1 MRKFLLLIAAVMV
14 AMTASAQGVFL
25 RGNGDWG
32 TPSEME
38 FTKVSEGVYELA
50 KEVTL
55 TSAFKIGDA
64 TWGDINYGSNEPA
77 KIGTIAVTKGGG
89 DIKVTSTINATKIT
103 LDINAGTLTIA
114 GAEGGAIQ
122 ISTWTICGVGE
133 LVGDAWDPASTANV
147 MTESNG
153 VYTLTKESVAL
164 TADFLTDAGSDSETL
179 GYGYKVAANGKW
191 GISEFP
197 ASGNQFLV
205 VDTNGTYNVTFT
217 WNPASQEL
225 SAVASL
231 VGSSGEGE
239 GGEEGGEGEG
249 GEEGGEE
256 GGDDPIDTPTGTDY
270 YLIGYINGADYGDK
284 DDYANL
290 GDYKFV
296 DGSLVATFE
305 ADSYVAIKTGDLAKW
320 YFAEAYAAGSPVT
333 LEEGKDY
340 AEKMFVPGGVE
351 VTFTLVENADGSL
364 TLSYTT
370 GTATDLEETD
380 AEDAVVA
387 AYDLLGRPVAADAA
401 GYVILQYASGK
412 AVKVFNN

>member
-1 MRKFLLLIAAVMV
+1 MKKILLFIAGLML

-32 TPSEME
+32 TPSGME

-55 TSAFKIGDA
+55 TSAFKIADA
-64 TWGDINYGSNEPA
+64 SWGDINYGSNESA

-114 GAEGGAIQ
+114 GADGGAIQ
-122 ISTWTICGVGE
+122 ISTWTVCGVGE

-153 VYTLTKESVAL
+153 VYTLTKEGVAL
-164 TADFLTDAGSDSETL
+164 TTDFLTDAGTATETA

-191 GISEFP
+191 GVSEFP
-197 ASGNQFLV
+197 GSGNQFLV
-205 VDTNGTYNVTFT
+205 VDANGTYNVTFT
-217 WNPASQEL
+217 WNPATEEL
-225 SAVASL
+225 SAVATL
-231 VGSSGEGE
+231 VGSSDE
-239 GGEEGGEGEG
+239 GGSDEG
-249 GEEGGEE
+249 E
-256 GGDDPIDTPTGTDY
+256 GGDDPIVTPTGAAY
-270 YLIGYINGADYGDK
+270 YLIGYINGADYGCEAD
-284 DDYANL
+284 AENM

-296 DGSLVATFE
+296 DGTLTATFE
-305 ADSYVAIKTGDLAKW
+305 VDSYVFVKTEGNTDW
-320 YFAEAYAAGSPVT
+320 FMSDGFAAESPAT
-333 LEEGKDY
+333 LINTKNTLTDY
-340 AEKMFVPGGVE
+340 NKLLVPGGVE
-351 VTFTLVENADGSL
+351 VTFTLVENADGTL

-370 GTATDLEETD
+370 GTTTDLEDVD

-387 AYDLLGRPVAADAA
+387 AYDLIGRPVAADAK
-401 GYVILQYASGK
+401 GLVILQYASGK
-412 AVKVFNN
+412 AVKVYNN

>member
-1 MRKFLLLIAAVMV
+1 MRKFLLFIAGLML

-32 TPSEME
+32 TPADME

-50 KEVTL
+50 TEVTL
-55 TSAFKIGDA
+55 TSAFKIADA
-64 TWGDINYGSNEPA
+64 SWGDINYGSNESA

-153 VYTLTKESVAL
+153 VYTLTKEGVAL
-164 TADFLTDAGSDSETL
+164 TTDFLTDAGSATETP

-205 VDTNGTYNVTFT
+205 VDTDGTYNVTFT

-225 SAVASL
+225 SAVA
-231 VGSSGEGE
+231 
-239 GGEEGGEGEG
+239 
-249 GEEGGEE
+249 
-256 GGDDPIDTPTGTDY
+256 TP
-270 YLIGYINGADYGDK
+270 A
-284 DDYANL
+284 
-290 GDYKFV
+290 
-296 DGSLVATFE
+296 AT
-305 ADSYVAIKTGDLAKW
+305 
-320 YFAEAYAAGSPVT
+320 
-333 LEEGKDY
+333 
-340 AEKMFVPGGVE
+340 
-351 VTFTLVENADGSL
+351 
-364 TLSYTT
+364 
-370 GTATDLEETD
+370 TDLEDVD
-380 AEDAVVA
+380 AEDAIIA
-387 AYDLLGRPVAADAA
+387 AYDITGKPVAADAK
-401 GYVILQYASGK
+401 GIVILQYASGK